1 MIMMM
6 NSKSIATMKNL
17 FTRLM
22 LVAVA
27 AMGFVACQ
35 EGYED
40 VTITPE
46 AKEIVM
52 TFVAEAPDTRT
63 SVAINGDVANY
74 SWSVDEN
81 GNLTDRVV
89 FLQTQDATTD
99 VKSKYNDKDLSS
111 VENGV
116 ATFVTK
122 FDAVTAATTYNYA
135 AIFPAQDYSGNA
147 LTSIGVKLPAT
158 QTLTENDYDPN
169 ADLMMSKLIKDI
181 AVENNHGGNLQFTR
195 LAAIGR
201 MNLKGVDAGETINKV
216 VITFENEVVNG
227 NVTLD
232 FEGATASYAENGSN
246 TITLQN
252 GSLTALADGTPI
264 FFTCFPGEYSGA
276 YSVEVTTDKATYST
290 DSDKSIAEDKAL
302 AFTAGNVT
310 RFNLTV
316 GNRVASES
324 QIYTKLTKTNLADYS
339 GTYLLV
345 YEAGNAAF
353 DGSLTTLDAV
363 NNFTTVKI
371 DNGTINGA
379 YSDYT
384 FTIAKVDGGYSI
396 QSASGM
402 YIGRS
407 ASSNGL
413 NTKDTYADSYL
424 NTIDNLVIKGS
435 GGATLQYN
443 AASDQNRFRYFASA
457 NQKPI
462 ALYRQNGTGSDEEI
476 QYVKLSTPE
485 NLKAVVDGNV
495 VNLNWTEV
503 ENATNY
509 DVIVADGDT
518 TNVKTNSATLT
529 LEYDTEYTINVV
541 AKGGVGFTDSDAA
554 EVSIKTG
561 EKTVVTGTWTLVTD
575 ASPLAVGDKIIIAA
589 ANSAFA
595 LSTTQND
602 NNRGKAAITK
612 GDGTATFGEDVEV
625 LTVEFGKVDDT
636 FALNTGSGYLCAA
649 SSSSNYLHT
658 EETLSANSSWTI
670 TVDSSGVATIKA
682 QGTYTRNWLR
692 YNSTSSI
699 FSCYASG
706 QQDVAIYRL
715 GSGDNTGDNTGE
727 DSPVTITL
735 DCTSQPFTTD
745 LPSGSSN
752 ASMQTTTYT
761 DNSGYSWTI
770 ASTGGYYFN
779 SSYLM
784 CKPTTYITMPVVE
797 NLALTSISLYCNN
810 GASASVKYT
819 IVGELDDNVIGAEQ
833 TGVAD
838 KTTPLTW
845 ELADT
850 IVSTAYRIKTTNKN
864 GQITKIVL
872 TYTK

>member
-63 SVAINGDVANY
+63 SVTIDENVAKY
-74 SWSVDEN
+74 SWSVDED
-81 GNLTDRVV
+81 GNLTDRVL
-89 FLQTQDATTD
+89 FLQTQDAND
-99 VKSKYNDKDLSS
+99 KVNSKYSDSEESS
-111 VENGV
+111 ISEGV

-122 FDAVTAATTYNYA
+122 FTEVTGASVFNYA
-135 AIFPAQDYSGNA
+135 AIFPAQNFSGDA

-158 QTLTENDYDPN
+158 QTLTENNYDPN
-169 ADLMMSKLIKDI
+169 ADLMMSKLIEGVAAKDG
-181 AVENNHGGNLQFTR
+181 HGGNLQFSR

-201 MNLKGVDAGETINKV
+201 MNLKGIAAGETINKV

-227 NVTLD
+227 DVTID

-252 GSLTALADGTPI
+252 GSLTALAGGTPI

-316 GNRVASES
+316 GNCVASES
-324 QIYTKLTKTNLADYS
+324 QTYTKLTNTNLVDYS

-345 YEAGNAAF
+345 YEDGNVAF
-353 DGSLTTLDAV
+353 DGSLEKLDATQNTIPV
-363 NNFTTVKI
+363 EII
-371 DNGTINGA
+371 DSTITGA

-384 FTIAKVDGGYSI
+384 FTIAKVENGYSI
-396 QSASGM
+396 QSASGN

-407 ASSNGL
+407 ATSNGL
-413 NTKDTYADSYL
+413 NAAGTYTDAYI
-424 NTIDNLVIKGS
+424 NTIEKLVIKGS

-443 AASDQNRFRYFASA
+443 AASDQKRFRYFASA
-457 NQKPI
+457 GQKSI

-476 QYVKLSTPE
+476 QLVKLGTPE

-509 DVIVADGDT
+509 DVIVVDGDT
-518 TNVKTNSATLT
+518 TNVTTNSASLT
-529 LEYDTEYTINVV
+529 LSYKTSYTIKVV

-554 EVSIKTG
+554 VVPVTTG
-561 EKTVVTGTWTLVTD
+561 EKPEETTAWTLVTD
-575 ASPLAVGDKIIIAA
+575 ASTLAVGDKIIIAA
-589 ANSAFA
+589 AKYDFA
-595 LSTTQND
+595 LSTTQNS
-602 NNRGKAAITK
+602 NNRGQAEITK
-612 GDGTATFGEDVEV
+612 DGDTVDFGSDVQI
-625 LTVEFGKVDDT
+625 LTVEAGTETGT
-636 FALNTGSGYLCAA
+636 FAFNTGSGYLYAA
-649 SSSSNYLHT
+649 SSSKNYLRT
-658 EETLSANSSWTI
+658 EETLSANSSWNITI
-670 TVDSSGVATIKA
+670 DTDGVAIILA
-682 QGTYTRNWLR
+682 QGTNTNNSLR
-692 YNSTSSI
+692 YNSTSSL
-699 FSCYASG
+699 FSCYASTTS
-706 QQDVAIYRL
+706 QPTVAIYRF
-715 GSGDNTGDNTGE
+715 GSGDNTGGDDNTGDNTGG
-727 DSPVTITL
+727 DDTANTVTFTFANYTKEGTTATEGDVTFTGSKGTATTSTRFWTDGLRTYEGSAMKFEVPSGMVITNI
-735 DCTSQPFTTD
+735 DFTGGSVNDWTGSQQVVEFTD
-745 LPSGSSN
+745 LP
-752 ASMQTTTYT
+752 
-761 DNSGYSWTI
+761 
-770 ASTGGYYFN
+770 
-779 SSYLM
+779 
-784 CKPTTYITMPVVE
+784 
-797 NLALTSISLYCNN
+797 
-810 GASASVKYT
+810 
-819 IVGELDDNVIGAEQ
+819 
-833 TGVAD
+833 
-838 KTTPLTW
+838 KTT
-845 ELADT
+845 
-850 IVSTAYRIKTTNKN
+850 
-864 GQITKIVL
+864 ITSAVV
-872 TYTK
+872 TYN